1 MCAVCKKHGLGI
13 HDNIVCGNE
22 DGTKGC
28 ERIFHLV
35 GERGGASCVEV
46 RGVDGRSRGRLV
58 LSGLQKENAPFSS
71 LFDRI
76 MSVTECSREIGETLS
91 KEDLLYTFED
101 VECMVNQ
108 NKTHS
113 AGTLYLTQKWVQCV

>member
-1 MCAVCKKHGLGI
+1 
-13 HDNIVCGNE
+13 
-22 DGTKGC
+22 
-28 ERIFHLV
+28 
-35 GERGGASCVEV
+35 
-46 RGVDGRSRGRLV
+46 
-58 LSGLQKENAPFSS
+58 
-71 LFDRI
+71 